1 MRWGS
6 VSPLHQAVPS
16 HPSWLWIN
24 PDDHEVCTILYYT
37 DKYFQ
42 VCRANLCQHKRTQP
56 MPSTKKIQTQQNRAN
71 GSLQRHKQTLER
83 GSISKTNTAP
93 SNWQWGAIFQEHC
106 FCLFFSLQQSH
117 KESYTPRLCFVIWGI
132 CMCLLKTSV
141 YNRKLLLARF
151 HVYFPEKSGAHLQ
164 PQTPAKSVQPRKK
177 TTHRLQIFTL
187 KAHNWLNTWSKQWA
201 VLTDRHPQVTVRNLQ
216 CPDTLN
222 FIKN

>member
-42 VCRANLCQHKRTQP
+42 VCRAHLCQQRRTQP
-56 MPSTKKIQTQQNRAN
+56 MPSTKKIQPQQNRAN

-106 FCLFFSLQQSH
+106 FCLFFLCNGVIKNHILHGCVLLFGVYVCVFWRHLYTTGNCSWQDFTCTFQKKVVHIYSLRHQQKVYSQERKPHTAFRSSH
-117 KESYTPRLCFVIWGI
+117 WRLITDSTHGVSNGQ
-132 CMCLLKTSV
+132 CLQIGTLKWQSEI
-141 YNRKLLLARF
+141 Y
-151 HVYFPEKSGAHLQ
+151 
-164 PQTPAKSVQPRKK
+164 SVQTR
-177 TTHRLQIFTL
+177 
-187 KAHNWLNTWSKQWA
+187 
-201 VLTDRHPQVTVRNLQ
+201 
-216 CPDTLN
+216 
-222 FIKN
+222 